1 MTLIIKTSLNPMPNA
16 QVIHKSL
23 KILIEKNVGDLG
35 NRKRNGEHV
44 GVSAKTMP
52 MKSTL
57 GSMPAHG
64 ES

>member
-1 MTLIIKTSLNPMPNA
+1 MDDGMEDGNPVPNA

-35 NRKRNGEHV
+35 NRKRNGRHV
-44 GVSAKTMP
+44 GVSVKTLS

-57 GSMPAHG
+57 GSMPTHG
-64 ES
+64 EC